1 MIKCRA
7 TVSDIFT
14 KSGELKSTFR
24 MKAEYTKTG
33 RSRDCALVLKQQRE
47 ALYAWRDRRLADK
60 AMLSDD
66 SSYAGLRGDSCL
78 FLSRSGKKWV
88 SLAFHPKKYM
98 TQDGQKETMVC

>member
-1 MIKCRA
+1 
-7 TVSDIFT
+7 
-14 KSGELKSTFR
+14 

-66 SSYAGLRGDSCL
+66 SSYGGLRGDSCL